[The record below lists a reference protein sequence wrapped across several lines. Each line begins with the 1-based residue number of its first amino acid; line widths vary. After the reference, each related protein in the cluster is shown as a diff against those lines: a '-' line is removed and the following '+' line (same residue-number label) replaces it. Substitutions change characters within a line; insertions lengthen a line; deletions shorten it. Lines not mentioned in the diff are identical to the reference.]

1 MRSLKTSPPVPPL
14 AVLLAAAAGW
24 CSPGCSLDFDTA
36 FSESGV
42 AAGGGSGGM
51 AGQAGSTGGSAGLEA
66 GAGGSAGEGPD
77 AFVGAG
83 GSAGEGLDGSAGAGG
98 AAAGGAGGFSGEGPD
113 ASAGAGG
120 SSGGAGSGGMA
131 GDASTGD
138 ADAGL
143 VCDPVP
149 GGDGGMV
156 SRWRDWAQGVCEECP
171 AAPLNCDE
179 FDPVNSVLDTSSRML
194 RIELLPGKAEIV
206 SASIWFDYE
215 ANGPDGEVYD
225 FPLSVSQNVLQADL
239 SGAISMGVSAVWVSG
254 LKLLD
259 ACGNVTMVTDFG
271 IGVPYGASDDILI
284 HCEQ

>member
-1 MRSLKTSPPVPPL
+1 MRSLKTSPPIHPL

-36 FSESGV
+36 FSEPGV
-42 AAGGGSGGM
+42 AAGGGSGGL
-51 AGQAGSTGGSAGLEA
+51 AGQAGSTGGSAGFEA

-77 AFVGAG
+77 ASAGAG
-83 GSAGEGLDGSAGAGG
+83 GSAGEGSDGSAGAGG
-98 AAAGGAGGFSGEGPD
+98 AAEG
-113 ASAGAGG
+113 GAGG
-120 SSGGAGSGGMA
+120 SSGGGPDASAGVGGFSGGAGAGGMA

-149 GGDGGMV
+149 GADGGIV

-179 FDPVNSVLDTSSRML
+179 FDPVNSLLDTSSRIL

-206 SASIWFDYE
+206 SASISFAYQ
-215 ANGPDGEVYD
+215 AGGSDGEVND
-225 FPLSVSQNVLQADL
+225 FPLTVSQNVLQADL
-239 SGAISMGVSAVWVSG
+239 SGAIPPGVNAVWVSG

-259 ACGNVTMVTDFG
+259 ACGKVTMVTDFG
-271 IGVPYGASDDILI
+271 IGMAYGAGDDILI